1 MTIFTYLH
9 VCLKEQT
16 LALFSKHKKQT
27 FPKGEIEREAKKKK
41 WKSQRL
47 KNR

>member
-27 FPKGEIEREAKKKK
+27 FPKGEIGREAKKKK
-41 WKSQRL
+41 MEEPKA
-47 KNR
+47 